1 MSQFKIRPY
10 TDADAVQT
18 GILIADTYA
27 EFNLSFASGENL
39 AALLGPFANAHST
52 DPAHQQSIV
61 NILRSPMMY
70 VAVTDA
76 EEGEE
81 IIGVLRGRKERLGSL
96 FVGKQHHKQ
105 GVARALVTRFEQDSR
120 DLGVRVIR
128 VAATLYAIGF
138 YAKMG
143 YKKSTG
149 VRPAWSFGG
158 QGLQMQP
165 MKKTLANN

>member
-1 MSQFKIRPY
+1 MPQFTIRPY

-39 AALLGPFANAHST
+39 AALLGPFANARST

-70 VAVTDA
+70 VA
-76 EEGEE
+76 EQNGE

-96 FVGKQHHKQ
+96 FVGKQHHHK
-105 GVARALVTRFEQDSR
+105 GAARALVAQFEQDSR
-120 DLGVRVIR
+120 DLNVQVIR
-128 VAATLYAIGF
+128 VAATLYAVGF

-165 MKKTLANN
+165 MRKVLANN